1 MDRFLPLILPRR
13 VDRVRR
19 WVNRGLYKDQ
29 LRFLLYGET
38 LMEICCIHKR
48 RPPSALLP
56 AINTS
61 ASTYAAYV
69 AYVAYITVSTRDT
82 LSTPS
87 TYQTHRKHVQ
97 SMIQYIYIMHRRPYA
112 LRICRAISDRK
123 P

>member
-19 WVNRGLYKDQ
+19 RVNRGLYKDQ
-29 LRFLLYGET
+29 LRPLLYGET
-38 LMEICCIHKR
+38 LMEICYIHKR
-48 RPPSALLP
+48 RPPPALLP

-69 AYVAYITVSTRDT
+69 AYMTVSTRDT
-82 LSTPS
+82 LRTPS

-97 SMIQYIYIMHRRPYA
+97 SMIQYICIMHRRPFA
-112 LRICRAISDRK
+112 LSICRANSDRK

>member
-19 WVNRGLYKDQ
+19 RVNRGLYKDQ
-29 LRFLLYGET
+29 LRPLLYGET

-48 RPPSALLP
+48 RPPPALLP

-97 SMIQYIYIMHRRPYA
+97 SMLQYTCSLDSPADA
-112 LRICRAISDRK
+112 LTNYRA
-123 P
+123 